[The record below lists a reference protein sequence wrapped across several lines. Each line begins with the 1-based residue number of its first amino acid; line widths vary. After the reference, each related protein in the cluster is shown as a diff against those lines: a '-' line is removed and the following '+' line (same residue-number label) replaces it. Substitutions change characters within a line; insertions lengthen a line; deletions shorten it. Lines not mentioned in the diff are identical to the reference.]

1 MFEEKI
7 GDKRFEYEKNSNRIN
22 IYVSGDIDPVSYI
35 SVETN
40 LTEKEFHYEIMTWS
54 MQKGY

>member
-22 IYVSGDIDPVSYI
+22 IYVLGDIDPVSYI